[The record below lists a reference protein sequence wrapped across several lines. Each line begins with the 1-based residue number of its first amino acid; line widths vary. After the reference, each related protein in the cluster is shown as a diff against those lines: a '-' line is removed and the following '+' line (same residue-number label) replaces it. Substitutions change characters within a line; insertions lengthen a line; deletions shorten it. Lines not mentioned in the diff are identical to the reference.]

1 VAGDDPEVPR
11 WIWDGFLDLLYPD
24 RPFKNACLH
33 AKRTG
38 DLSKVIARLRESNSK
53 RDIMLADLLAGA
65 KLKRPRGNPRGK
77 DPWVAHAVYLAH
89 DHKLILR
96 ALRVFGGWKKKRD
109 ESIDDI
115 VINGAIACMREQGY
129 PMRPNEERFKQK
141 VRDTLRRAQRPRK
154 GGAEIDDYVKIGDIA
169 NMFFTD
175 YPMRP
180 DETNKVRTKPRRSRQ
195 TRKRK

>member
-1 VAGDDPEVPR
+1 MQRSAASGGGDPWPAT
-11 WIWDGFLDLLYPD
+11 
-24 RPFKNACLH
+24 FKNAFLH

-141 VRDTLRRAQRPRK
+141 VSDTLRRAQRPRK

>member
-1 VAGDDPEVPR
+1 ME
-11 WIWDGFLDLLYPD
+11 
-24 RPFKNACLH
+24 
-33 AKRTG
+33 
-38 DLSKVIARLRESNSK
+38 
-53 RDIMLADLLAGA
+53 
-65 KLKRPRGNPRGK
+65 
-77 DPWVAHAVYLAH
+77 
-89 DHKLILR
+89 
-96 ALRVFGGWKKKRD
+96 KKRD